1 MRRYVRF
8 VAEPA
13 IVKFDVAIVDRLNN
27 PVLRSGIEV
36 SMSQVLYSSEGLFPG
51 LASTNGMPEGQSP
64 VTALT
69 DVNGVAHFE
78 VRAVQQQPH
87 EIFFQAWLQEPFPH
101 GYSSA
106 VAVHFLVDPPLDP
119 PHAIREIPR
128 PEPAWSRPGDI
139 AAGLGPSSGTDSRT
153 STRLRVA
160 PDGSSTSCRY
170 GGGRPSR

>member
-1 MRRYVRF
+1 MGGCTYIDTGSAIRIGSVRLF
-8 VAEPA
+8 AAIAESTQSSPQAVDQIVAEPA

-78 VRAVQQQPH
+78 VRAIQQQPH

-106 VAVHFLVDPPLDP
+106 VAVHFLVDPP
-119 PHAIREIPR
+119 
-128 PEPAWSRPGDI
+128 
-139 AAGLGPSSGTDSRT
+139 
-153 STRLRVA
+153 
-160 PDGSSTSCRY
+160 
-170 GGGRPSR
+170 